1 MKRNFTL
8 TELAV
13 VVSLSV
19 LVLTVL
25 VSSAHAA
32 VEQAKKATCQDVLRK
47 IGGAVQLY
55 AKDNANFVPCSV
67 RKDNPEMVEVFGHN
81 LNEMGNKLLFK
92 GYFGVKPKG
101 RYDKII
107 NTEKMKYFVCP
118 DDQAVYKRSGCGSY
132 IYFVINQVAAV
143 ARKRFGEEQYAR
155 ILITRDRPENSLV
168 FDAFPYRG
176 GVFKT
181 SAHGDMANILRLGG
195 EVNSYNIKPAAT
207 ASSIWN
213 WIGEYMDGIEL

>member
-1 MKRNFTL
+1 M
-8 TELAV
+8 
-13 VVSLSV
+13 
-19 LVLTVL
+19 
-25 VSSAHAA
+25 
-32 VEQAKKATCQDVLRK
+32 
-47 IGGAVQLY
+47 
-55 AKDNANFVPCSV
+55 
-67 RKDNPEMVEVFGHN
+67 
-81 LNEMGNKLLFK
+81 
-92 GYFGVKPKG
+92 
-101 RYDKII
+101 
-107 NTEKMKYFVCP
+107 
-118 DDQAVYKRSGCGSY
+118 
-132 IYFVINQVAAV
+132 

-195 EVNSYNIKPAAT
+195 DVNSYNIKPAAR